1 MPRQS
6 YGGLALAV
14 IAASVGVVGVLVSVG
29 YLDPYVLA
37 SIPLLALGT
46 YTLVFSAVARDRGY
60 YALWGSIIA
69 GLGAALALVT
79 VTGSL
84 LLNFSVLLIALALLG
99 ALLTLKRGR

>member
-1 MPRQS
+1 MQN

-29 YLDPYVLA
+29 YLNPYVLA

-46 YTLVFSAVARDRGY
+46 FTLAFSAAAKDKGY
-60 YALWGSIIA
+60 YALWGSLVA

-99 ALLTLKRGR
+99 ALLALKRGR